1 MRPESL
7 ATLRHSI
14 DSLRVMRSSIEA
26 EGLEWAPL
34 ITAAEIPQSI
44 ADDLNGEISGLQ
56 ELHLQEAFA
65 TATRHIPGAWLR
77 TGLRYRVM
85 SYGPLGLAVLAADT
99 IEMGLQVL
107 ISFQALTYS
116 LMQYNLIYE
125 NDALIGLAA
134 DDSLVP
140 PDQREFCQERSLG
153 SVTRFLND
161 MRQQPF
167 PLTRIETTLDRP
179 AGWLDCDK
187 LLGAPV
193 IFNSA
198 MTRWIFKPGISNEA
212 LPMASPLLEETYQ
225 NQCKRLIDQVRVS
238 DDVVTKLYALL
249 VRTGRGFPSAEAAAR
264 QLAVSERT
272 LHRRLSQ
279 QGLSYGAV
287 LNQVREQRARS
298 LLDKSNLSIERIA
311 EMLDF
316 GETASFS
323 RAFKRWTGSSPLQFR
338 KR

>member
-1 MRPESL
+1 LKPEML
-7 ATLRHSI
+7 ATLRLSI
-14 DSLRVMRSSIEA
+14 HSLRVMRSSIEA

-34 ITAAEIPQSI
+34 LAAAEIPQSI
-44 ADDLNGEISGLQ
+44 ADDLNGEITGLQ
-56 ELHLQEAFA
+56 ELRLQEIFA
-65 TATRHIPGAWLR
+65 NATTPIPGAWLR

-85 SYGPLGLAVLAADT
+85 SYGPMGLAVLAADT

-107 ISFQALTYS
+107 IAFQALTYS

-125 NDALIGLAA
+125 NNELIGLGA
-134 DDSLVP
+134 DDSFIQANL
-140 PDQREFCQERSLG
+140 REFCQERSLG

-161 MRQQPF
+161 MCQQPF
-167 PLTRIETTLDRP
+167 PLIRIETTLKRP
-179 AGWLDCDK
+179 KNWLNCED

-193 IFNSA
+193 VFNA
-198 MTRWIFKPGISNEA
+198 PMTRWIFKPGIRNEA

-225 NQCKRLIDQVRVS
+225 NQCKRLIDQVQVS
-238 DDVVTKLYALL
+238 DDLIAKLYALL
-249 VRTGRGFPSAEAAAR
+249 VRTGRGFPAAAAAAR

-272 LHRRLSQ
+272 LHRRLSN
-279 QGLSYGAV
+279 QGLSFGAV

-298 LLDKSNLSIERIA
+298 LLDKSNLSIERIS

-316 GETASFS
+316 SETASFS
-323 RAFKRWTGSSPLQFR
+323 RAFKRWTGLSPLQFR